1 MRFVVIGG
9 DAAGMSAA
17 SQARRR
23 TTPEQLEI
31 VAFERGHFTSY
42 SACGLP
48 YFVADDVKAAHEL
61 IARTPEQHRANGI
74 ELHLRHEV
82 TAIDPAARTVTVHDL
97 DHDTTREESF
107 DHLLIATGASP
118 VRPDLPNVDADGV
131 HGIQTLA
138 DGISLRDHVD
148 RHPDGARAVVVGGG
162 YIGLEMGEAMKR
174 RGFDVTV
181 VEAGEQPLSSLD
193 YDMGALVADAIRD
206 MGIHLQTSTKVTGF
220 ETTDGYVS
228 AVVTESGTLPADLVV
243 LGIGVKP
250 NVALAEAT
258 GIALGRTGAIATDDR
273 MATNV
278 DGIWAGGDCA
288 ESLHRITGKRVAI
301 ALGTH
306 ANKHGRVIGLNV
318 TGGNARFPGV
328 VGTAAT
334 KVCAYEVAR
343 TGLTERKAADEG
355 FVTDAVTIKAT
366 TRSGYMPDAQPITV
380 KMVVERSSR
389 RILGAQIIGRDGA
402 AKRIDIVATA
412 LWNEMTAEDLLFCD
426 LAYAPPFSPLWDP
439 VQVAARKLVAS
450 P

>member
-23 TTPEQLEI
+23 ATPDQLEI

-82 TAIDPAARTVTVHDL
+82 TAIDPTARTVTVRDL

-174 RGFDVTV
+174 
-181 VEAGEQPLSSLD
+181 
-193 YDMGALVADAIRD
+193 
-206 MGIHLQTSTKVTGF
+206 
-220 ETTDGYVS
+220 
-228 AVVTESGTLPADLVV
+228 
-243 LGIGVKP
+243 
-250 NVALAEAT
+250 
-258 GIALGRTGAIATDDR
+258 
-273 MATNV
+273 
-278 DGIWAGGDCA
+278 
-288 ESLHRITGKRVAI
+288 
-301 ALGTH
+301 
-306 ANKHGRVIGLNV
+306 
-318 TGGNARFPGV
+318 
-328 VGTAAT
+328 
-334 KVCAYEVAR
+334 
-343 TGLTERKAADEG
+343 
-355 FVTDAVTIKAT
+355 
-366 TRSGYMPDAQPITV
+366 
-380 KMVVERSSR
+380 
-389 RILGAQIIGRDGA
+389 
-402 AKRIDIVATA
+402 
-412 LWNEMTAEDLLFCD
+412 
-426 LAYAPPFSPLWDP
+426 
-439 VQVAARKLVAS
+439 
-450 P
+450 